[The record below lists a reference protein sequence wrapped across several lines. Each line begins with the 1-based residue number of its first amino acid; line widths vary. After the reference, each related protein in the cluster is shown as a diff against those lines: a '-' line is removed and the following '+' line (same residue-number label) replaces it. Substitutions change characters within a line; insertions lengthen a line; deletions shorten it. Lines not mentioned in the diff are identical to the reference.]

1 MDLEF
6 NDEQNMLRD
15 MVRGVCE
22 QYASLATL
30 RKLEDDPVGYSP
42 ELWQK
47 LGELGVL
54 GLTLPEAY
62 GGSGQSALEGVVV
75 YEEFG
80 RTLAPSPHFVSCVA
94 SAGAI
99 LRGGNDAQKQAW
111 LPKIASGE
119 AILTP
124 AWLEPERGYGPNG
137 IALRARVDG
146 DSLVLDG
153 VKRHV
158 HFASSATRLVVLV
171 RSGDAPEAI
180 DLVLVDPTS
189 PGVTL
194 TQQKTLASDCQYQVR
209 FDGVRVP
216 VSERIGAAGSGWA
229 TWHDTLLEGVI
240 YLAAQSAGGAERALE
255 MTNHYAKIREQ
266 FGKPIGAFMAIAHY
280 LADCATLVSGGRTL
294 VHEAAWARATGR
306 PIERL
311 APMAKLF
318 AGQMFRDVTAK
329 AEQIHGG
336 IGFTIEHDI
345 QLYFRR
351 AKQWQLSWWDS
362 RYLEE
367 LVART
372 VLDAPTPCIV

>member
-15 MVRGVCE
+15 MVRGVCD
-22 QYASLATL
+22 QYATLATL
-30 RKLEDDPVGYSP
+30 RTLEDDPTGYSP
-42 ELWQK
+42 ELWAK

-62 GGSGQSALEGVVV
+62 GGAGQSAIEGVVV

-80 RTLAPSPHFVSCVA
+80 RSLAPSPHFVSCVA

-99 LRGGNDAQKQAW
+99 LRAGSDEQKKAW

-119 AILTP
+119 VILTP
-124 AWLEPERGYGPNG
+124 AWLEPDRGYGPKG
-137 IALRARVDG
+137 VALRAKADG
-146 DSLVLDG
+146 GSLVLDG
-153 VKRHV
+153 TKRHV
-158 HFASSATRLVVLV
+158 QFASSATRLLVLV
-171 RSGDAPEAI
+171 RTGDAPDAI
-180 DLVLVDPTS
+180 DLVLVDPKA

-194 TQQKTLASDCQYQVR
+194 TQQKTLGSDCQYQVT
-209 FDGVRVP
+209 FSNVRV
-216 VSERIGAAGSGWA
+216 STADRIGAAGSGWK
-229 TWHDTLLEGVI
+229 TWSDTLLEGII
-240 YLAAQSAGGAERALE
+240 YLAAQAAGGAERALE

-294 VHEAAWARATGR
+294 VYEAAWARATGR

-318 AGQMFRDVTAK
+318 ACQMFRDVTAK
-329 AEQIHGG
+329 AEQVHGG

-345 QLYFRR
+345 QLFFRR
-351 AKQWQLSWWDS
+351 AKHWQLSWWDT

-367 LVART
+367 LVAST